1 MLLSNLGTFQRLY
14 DQEKIRQSYVP
25 DFSESDDAEDMI
37 VLTEAVEEQQ
47 IRAEQ
52 NEHSVEE
59 YPDNENPPN
68 LIWRPSEEKDGLI
81 YSSFAPFQSLYRSAK
96 GGFIESAIS
105 QRLIDNS
112 DCWVTSWEN
121 DTTIPLSDEE
131 GWIYADLFDGKNID
145 SFGAITKNSRYR
157 RRRLL
162 RKRKIGPD
170 AASWYHEMLDCS
182 SLLMQQSGSSCNGC
196 EQAAIQSLE
205 KQLQNETSRQSEY
218 QKFLLS
224 ISESEQGS
232 LERESISALEEEE
245 KELEEEVKELESK
258 CHGLMQRREEVWST
272 GKKFEELIH
281 GTFREGAF
289 LQHILSLIRDERQ
302 SVGVFSVHTSDMLRR
317 LQRYDVCNDVFHIW
331 HDGVLGTINGLRL
344 GRLPS
349 KSVEWVEINAALGH
363 SVLLL
368 AIIAERATIE
378 FTRNKLIP
386 RGSFSRVVNMYG
398 KEYCLYSDGG
408 MFRRRGFNQA
418 LILFL
423 ECVDDACQR
432 AMREEPALRFPY
444 KMSRGKIGDLPIS
457 LGNDEQW
464 SKALKYMLTHLKW
477 LLAWVAKQYP

>member
-1 MLLSNLGTFQRLY
+1 M
-14 DQEKIRQSYVP
+14 
-25 DFSESDDAEDMI
+25 A
-37 VLTEAVEEQQ
+37 
-47 IRAEQ
+47 
-52 NEHSVEE
+52 
-59 YPDNENPPN
+59 
-68 LIWRPSEEKDGLI
+68 
-81 YSSFAPFQSLYRSAK
+81 
-96 GGFIESAIS
+96 
-105 QRLIDNS
+105 
-112 DCWVTSWEN
+112 C
-121 DTTIPLSDEE
+121 
-131 GWIYADLFDGKNID
+131 
-145 SFGAITKNSRYR
+145 
-157 RRRLL
+157 
-162 RKRKIGPD
+162 IGPD
-170 AASWYHEMLDCS
+170 VVHFLFS
-182 SLLMQQSGSSCNGC
+182 SLLMQQSGSSCNSC
-196 EQAAIQSLE
+196 EQAAIDTLE
-205 KQLQNETSRQSEY
+205 RCTCRVFFTKSKITISCCRQIKDEETRQSEY
-218 QKFLLS
+218 EKFLLS
-224 ISESEQGS
+224 ISESEHHS
-232 LERESISALEEEE
+232 FERKSIPALEEEE
-245 KELEEEVKELESK
+245 RELQKEVKELETK
-258 CHGLMQRREEVWST
+258 CRGLVQRREEVWST

-317 LQRYDVCNDVFHIW
+317 LERYDVCNDVFHIW

-349 KSVEWVEINAALGH
+349 KPVEWIEINAALGH

-368 AIIAERATIE
+368 ATIAERATIE